1 MKVVSLAPRCVS
13 CNNFHLST
21 FIFPLAMIYAILAAG
36 EGSRL
41 AQEGCEVPKPLVRI
55 QGETLIG
62 RLIRVFIAN
71 GATRI
76 VIITNE
82 QHTATLEYL
91 RSLTLPPPLDIVV
104 QSTPSSMHSLYVI
117 REYLAGEERFC
128 LTTVDTIFSETEFS
142 RYIHA
147 FSSSNLDGLMAVTTY
162 VDDEKPLYVQ
172 TADDLTIT
180 NFCDTPE
187 ERCHH
192 VSGGIY
198 CLTRQSL
205 VTLSHCI
212 EEGQARMRNF
222 QRQLVADGLHLRAYP
237 FSKIIDVDHCTD
249 IPKAEALI
257 KSF

>member
-1 MKVVSLAPRCVS
+1 
-13 CNNFHLST
+13 
-21 FIFPLAMIYAILAAG
+21 MIYAILAAG

-82 QHTATLEYL
+82 QHTATQEYL
-91 RSLTLPPPLDIVV
+91 RSLTLPVPLDIVV
-104 QSTPSSMHSLYVI
+104 QTTPSSMHSLYAI
-117 REYLAGEERFC
+117 SDFLATEERFC
-128 LTTVDTIFSETEFS
+128 LTTVDTIFSEEEFAH
-142 RYIHA
+142 YISA

-180 NFCDTPE
+180 NFCDTHM
-187 ERCHH
+187 ERCRH

-198 CLTRQSL
+198 CLTRQAL
-205 VTLSHCI
+205 TTLSRCI
-212 EEGQARMRNF
+212 KEGQARMRNF
-222 QRQLVADGLHLRAYP
+222 QRQLVADGLHLCAYP
-237 FSKIIDVDHCTD
+237 FSKIIDVDHCSD
-249 IPKAEALI
+249 IPKAEELI
-257 KSF
+257 RNQNGKSI